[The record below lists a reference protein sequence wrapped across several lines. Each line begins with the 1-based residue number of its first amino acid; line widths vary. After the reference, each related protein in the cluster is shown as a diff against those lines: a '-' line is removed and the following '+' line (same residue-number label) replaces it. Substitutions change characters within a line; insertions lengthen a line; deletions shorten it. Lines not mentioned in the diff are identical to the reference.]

1 MRGCS
6 QAGAAGILRRA
17 LPGSSFVRRLALGA
31 AVAGIVAPVVRRRL
45 ALPPLVTSAVAWQAP
60 LSVALVLRR
69 SRLRDAAV
77 YGVQMWAYL
86 AQYELP
92 NDDHEGLVRRVRV
105 RYPIAIDRVIGLGE
119 VPTVRLQRALGRP
132 GEVRRHDLVLSAIHW
147 SWFFAPHATVGWILW
162 RHPERFG
169 RSAAQLAAVF
179 DLGSG
184 VYWFLPTA
192 PPWWAGNTGEL
203 PHVRRIM
210 TEAGERA
217 WGRYWTGLY
226 DSLSGNQ
233 LAAMPS
239 LHFATSVMAA
249 HVLADVGPLPG
260 AVGWAYAGALGF
272 ALVYLG
278 EHYVADLI
286 GGLALTEAVRRAVP
300 AAEPAGRAVA
310 RLVRN
315 REPLW

>member
-1 MRGCS
+1 M
-6 QAGAAGILRRA
+6 LRRA
-17 LPGSSFVRRLALGA
+17 LPGSSFVRRLAFGA
-31 AVAGIVAPVVRRRL
+31 ALAGLAAPVVRRKV
-45 ALPPLVTSAVAWQAP
+45 ALPALVTSAVAWQAP

-69 SRLRDAAV
+69 SRFRDAAV
-77 YGVQMWAYL
+77 YGAQMWAYL
-86 AQYELP
+86 AAYELP
-92 NDDHEGLVRRVRV
+92 NDDPEALVRRVHV
-105 RYPIAIDRVIGLGE
+105 RYPIAIDRAIGLGE

-132 GEVRRHDLVLSAIHW
+132 GRVRPHDLALSAVHW
-147 SWFFAPHATVGWILW
+147 SWFFAPHTVLIWILW

-169 RSAAQLAAVF
+169 RSAAQVAAVF
-179 DLGSG
+179 DLGSA

-210 TEAGERA
+210 TEAGERV
-217 WGRYWTGLY
+217 WGRYWAGLY

-249 HVLADVGPLPG
+249 HVLSDVGPIPG
-260 AVGWAYAGALGF
+260 ALGWAYAGALGF

-278 EHYVADLI
+278 EHYVADLLA
-286 GGLALTEAVRRAVP
+286 GLALTEGVRRAAP
-300 AAEPAGRAVA
+300 AAEPATRAV
-310 RLVRN
+310 VRFV
-315 REPLW
+315 RRWEPSY

>member
-1 MRGCS
+1 
-6 QAGAAGILRRA
+6 
-17 LPGSSFVRRLALGA
+17 
-31 AVAGIVAPVVRRRL
+31 
-45 ALPPLVTSAVAWQAP
+45 LPPLVTSALAWQAP
-60 LSVALVLRR
+60 LSVALTLRR
-69 SRLRDAAV
+69 SRFRDAAV

-92 NDDHEGLVRRVRV
+92 NDDHEALLRRVHV
-105 RYPIAIDRVIGLGE
+105 RYPIAVDRVLGLGE

-132 GEVRRHDLVLSAIHW
+132 GQVRVHDMALSAVHW
-147 SWFFAPHATVGWILW
+147 SWFFAPHTALGWILW
-162 RHPERFG
+162 RHPERFA
-169 RSAAQLAAVF
+169 RSAAQIAAVF

-203 PHVRRIM
+203 PHVRRMM
-210 TEAGERA
+210 TEAGEQV
-217 WGRYWTGLY
+217 WGRYWSGLY

-249 HVLADVGPLPG
+249 HVLQDVGPLPG
-260 AVGWAYAGALGF
+260 AVGWAYAAALGF

-278 EHYVADLI
+278 EHYVADLVA
-286 GGLALTEAVRRAVP
+286 GLALTEAVRRAVP
-300 AAEPAGRAVA
+300 AATPAAREVA
-310 RLVRN
+310 RFVRN
-315 REPLW
+315 REPGY

>member
-1 MRGCS
+1 
-6 QAGAAGILRRA
+6 
-17 LPGSSFVRRLALGA
+17 LPGSTFARRLAFGA
-31 AVAGIVAPVVRRRL
+31 AVAGLVVPAVRKRL
-45 ALPPLVTSAVAWQAP
+45 SLPPALTSVVAWQAP
-60 LSVALVLRR
+60 LATAIALPR
-69 SRLRDAAV
+69 SRARDAAV
-77 YGVQMWAYL
+77 YAVQMWAYL
-86 AQYELP
+86 AHYELP
-92 NDDHEGLVRRVRV
+92 NDDHDALLRRVRV
-105 RYPIAIDRVIGLGE
+105 RYPIAVDRTLGLGE

-132 GEVRRHDLVLSAIHW
+132 GEVRPHDMVLSAIHW
-147 SWFFAPHATVGWILW
+147 SWFFAPHTALAWILW

-169 RSAAQLAAVF
+169 RSAAQVAAVF

-184 VYWFLPTA
+184 VYWFVPTA
-192 PPWWAGNTGEL
+192 PPWWAGDTGAL

-249 HVLADVGPLPG
+249 HVLRDVGPVPG
-260 AVGWAYAGALGF
+260 AAGWAYTATLGF

-278 EHYVADLI
+278 EHYVADLLA
-286 GGLALTEAVRRAVP
+286 GLALTELVRRATP
-300 AAEPAGRAVA
+300 AAAPAA
-310 RLVRN
+310 RPIVRFV
-315 REPLW
+315 RRWERVE